1 MRRFLLAVLAIGA
14 IGGLVIG
21 GLALAH
27 RSGVFEGTRYS
38 VPFYCDAS
46 YEKGLADGEHDGRKE
61 GLEEGREEGHEKGRI
76 EGREEGRN
84 EGREEGR
91 NEGRTQGRN
100 EVCLQIL
107 NLNKY
112 LHRDLNSRGIC

>member
-14 IGGLVIG
+14 IGGLLIG

-27 RSGVFEGTRYS
+27 RSGAFEGTWSS

-46 YEKGLADGEHDGRKE
+46 YEKGLADGEYDGRKE
-61 GLEEGREEGHEKGRI
+61 GLEEGREEGRI
-76 EGREEGRN
+76 EGREEGR
-84 EGREEGR
+84 EKGREEGR
-91 NEGRTQGRN
+91 NEGLTQGRN
-100 EVCLQIL
+100 EVCLQIF